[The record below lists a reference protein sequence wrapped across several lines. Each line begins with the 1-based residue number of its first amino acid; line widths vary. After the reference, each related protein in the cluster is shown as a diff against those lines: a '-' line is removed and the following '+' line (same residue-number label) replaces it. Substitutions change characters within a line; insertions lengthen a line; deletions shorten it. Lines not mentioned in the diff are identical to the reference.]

1 MNDFLKRSWAQVDL
15 DAIRNNV
22 EELRRS
28 LSPGTAMM
36 AVVKADAYGH
46 GVEQTAPEL
55 LRCGCDWFAVSN
67 IEEALQLRALC
78 PDTPILILGH
88 TPPEYALAL
97 AVGNLSQTVQDL
109 QSAER
114 LSLAARQA
122 GVQVAVH
129 LKIDT
134 GMSRLGL
141 IYHDSERDSA
151 AVADAKSICA
161 LPNLYPEGIFTHFA
175 CADEPGEGELFTRL
189 QFDLFL
195 DILTRLRREGI
206 EFPLRHCCN
215 SAASILYPEMHL
227 DMIRPGVALYG
238 LAPCAEAA
246 ACAALVPAL
255 QLKSSITQIKVLAA
269 DTPVSYGRTASCAR
283 HSRVAAVP
291 IGYADGYP
299 RALSGRAEMLV
310 SGKRAPVLGRIC
322 MDQCVLDVTDIP
334 GLREGDTVT
343 VIGRDG
349 GECILADTLA
359 RQLDTIHYE
368 LLCGIGKRVPR
379 VYTRGGETVACTNH
393 LR

>member
-1 MNDFLKRSWAQVDL
+1 MNEFLKRSWAQVDL

-22 EELRRS
+22 EELRRKTA
-28 LSPGTAMM
+28 PGTAMM

-55 LRCGCDWFAVSN
+55 LRCGCDWFGVSN
-67 IEEALQLRALC
+67 MEEALQLRALC

-88 TPPEYALAL
+88 TPPEYAAAL
-97 AVGNLSQTVQDL
+97 ATGSLSQTVPDL

-114 LSLAARQA
+114 LSFAAQQA

-141 IYHDSERDSA
+141 VYHDSAQDGNA
-151 AVADAKSICA
+151 LADAKRICT
-161 LPNLYPEGIFTHFA
+161 LPGLYPEGIFTHFA
-175 CADEPGEGELFTRL
+175 CADEPGEGEVFTRL

-195 DILTRLRREGI
+195 DILARLRRDGF

-238 LAPCAEAA
+238 LSPCAEAV
-246 ACAALVPAL
+246 ACTALMPTL
-255 QLKSSITQIKVLAA
+255 QLKSTVSQYKMLAEG
-269 DTPVSYGRTASCAR
+269 TPVSYGRTAVCKRPTIA
-283 HSRVAAVP
+283 AAVP

-299 RALSGRAEMLV
+299 RALSGKAEMLV
-310 SGKRAPVLGRIC
+310 AGRRVPVLGRIC

-334 GLREGDTVT
+334 NLREGETVT

-349 GECILADTLA
+349 AECISAEMLA
-359 RQLDTIHYE
+359 RQLGTIHYE
-368 LLCGIGKRVPR
+368 LICGISKRVPR
-379 VYTRGGETVACTNH
+379 IYIRGGETVACTNH